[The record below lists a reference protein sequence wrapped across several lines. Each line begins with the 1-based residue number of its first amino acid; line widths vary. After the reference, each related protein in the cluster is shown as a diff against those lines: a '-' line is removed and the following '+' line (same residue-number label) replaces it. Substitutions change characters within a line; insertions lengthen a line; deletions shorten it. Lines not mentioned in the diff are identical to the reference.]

1 MINMISKSVEKIDSI
16 FFQHAFARN
25 MIKTS
30 GLKLGRK
37 ARSKTRN
44 IVKKWFF
51 QFLPK
56 IGRKEMSETGSTK
69 LVLKFNL
76 PKLWG
81 KEFCAKL
88 FQKYIFEEY
97 LSGVQVAYRIESV
110 VRIHQMKLFVE

>member
-1 MINMISKSVEKIDSI
+1 M
-16 FFQHAFARN
+16 
-25 MIKTS
+25 
-30 GLKLGRK
+30 
-37 ARSKTRN
+37 
-44 IVKKWFF
+44 
-51 QFLPK
+51 PK

-110 VRIHQMKLFVE
+110 YKMSCRRECKIFCGPQVRIHQMKLFVE